1 VACVRIVCD
10 GGGSLGF
17 GNLRRSATLAS
28 AFKSHGFKVRV
39 DVLSDE
45 GRRLLPPS
53 PQDVQAADVW
63 LLDIPYDADSLVIAA
78 RREKCPVAA
87 LDFQGGIPPDLVI
100 SIFRRGSAPVTGRQ
114 LFGLEYAIIRPEI
127 ARLAPAPAGGG
138 VIVVIGGGDQEG
150 VGERVALALDLQG
163 SSVTLVDG
171 PLAAIGPNPLPPQ
184 IQRVSSPPDLAARMA
199 SCLWGVT
206 GGGGTMLEMMCLGKP
221 VHVMPRTTH
230 ERALAQSIFD
240 RGGVLGMGFETLAP
254 PTSSQLARVSVAARK
269 LVDGRGAQRII
280 EAVDT
285 LL

>member
-10 GGGSLGF
+10 GGGSFGF

-28 AFKSHGFKVRV
+28 AFKSRGFQARV

-53 PQDVQAADVW
+53 PQDVQAADLW

-78 RREKCPVAA
+78 RQEKCPVAA
-87 LDFQGGIPPDLVI
+87 LDFQGVIPPDLSI
-100 SIFRRGSAPVTGRQ
+100 SIFRRGSAPARGRQ

-127 ARLAPAPAGGG
+127 ARLAPAPAGEGA
-138 VIVVIGGGDQEG
+138 IVVIGGGDQEG
-150 VGERVALALDLQG
+150 LGERIAIALDLQG

-184 IQRVSSPPDLAARMA
+184 IRRISSPPDLAVRMA

-206 GGGGTMLEMMCLGKP
+206 GGGGTMLEMMYLGKP
-221 VHVMPRTTH
+221 VHVVPRTTH
-230 ERALAQSIFD
+230 ERALAQSILD
-240 RGGVLGMGFETLAP
+240 RGGVLGTGLETLAP
-254 PTSSQLARVSVAARK
+254 PTSNQLARVSATART
-269 LVDGRGAQRII
+269 LVDGRGAERII
-280 EAVDT
+280 EAVHT

>member
-10 GGGSLGF
+10 GGGRFGF
-17 GNLRRSATLAS
+17 GNLRRSATLAN
-28 AFKSHGFKVRV
+28 AFKDRGFQVRV
-39 DVLSDE
+39 DALSDD

-53 PQDVQAADVW
+53 PQDAQAADLW
-63 LLDIPYDADSLVIAA
+63 MLDIPYDADALVMAA

-87 LDFQGGIPPDLVI
+87 LDFQGENPPDLVI
-100 SIFRRGSAPVTGRQ
+100 SIFRRETGPATGRQ

-127 ARLAPAPAGGG
+127 ARLAPAPAGEG

-150 VGERVALALDLQG
+150 LGERVAIALDRQG
-163 SSVTLVDG
+163 SAVTLVDG

-184 IQRVSSPPDLAARMA
+184 IQRISAPSDLAARMA

-221 VHVMPRTTH
+221 VYVVPRTSH
-230 ERALAQSIFD
+230 ERSLAQLIFD
-240 RGGVLGMGFETLAP
+240 RGGVLGTGFESLAS
-254 PTSSQLARVSVAARK
+254 PTGGEFGRVSATARK
-269 LVDGRGAQRII
+269 LIDGRGAERII
-280 EAVDT
+280 DAVNT